1 MPKKT
6 LLSFLLL
13 FCGLPAQATL
23 TVAATTS
30 NMGMLVR
37 TIGGDSVKVTV
48 LAPPDRDPHFLQAK
62 PNMMVALRN
71 ADLLVAVGAELEQG
85 WLPAAIQG
93 ASNPKILAGQLGYF
107 EACAQVPLIDKTDVL
122 DRSGGDVHP
131 MGNPHVFLDP
141 ERMAAVGRAL
151 AGRLAGLE
159 PAGEA
164 RFKANAEQF
173 AKTAAER
180 VAQWKQ
186 EAAGVP
192 GAVLYHKDAN
202 YLLAL
207 LGAPLLGYVEPLP
220 GIPPTAAH
228 LSGLVGQLK

>member
-1 MPKKT
+1 
-6 LLSFLLL
+6 
-13 FCGLPAQATL
+13 
-23 TVAATTS
+23 
-30 NMGMLVR
+30 ML
-37 TIGGDSVKVTV
+37 
-48 LAPPDRDPHFLQAK
+48 
-62 PNMMVALRN
+62 VALRN
-71 ADLLVAVGAELEQG
+71 ADLLVSVGAELEQG

-107 EACAQVPLIDKTDVL
+107 EACAQVPLLDKIDVL

-131 MGNPHVFLDP
+131 MGNPHIFLDP

-180 VAQWKQ
+180 VAQWKR

-207 LGAPLLGYVEPLP
+207 LGTPLLGYVEPLP

-228 LSGLVGQLK
+228 LSGLVGQLKGRRGVILYTDYQSAQGPDFLARALGWPKVRLTPEVALKGDASAYFAMIDGWVKAVSSSK